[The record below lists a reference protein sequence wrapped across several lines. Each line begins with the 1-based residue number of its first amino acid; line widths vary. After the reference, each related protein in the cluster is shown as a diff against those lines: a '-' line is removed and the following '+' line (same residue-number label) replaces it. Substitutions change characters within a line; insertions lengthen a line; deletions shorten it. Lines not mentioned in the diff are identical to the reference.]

1 MASQGIF
8 KPEES
13 KWINRVLVLFMLV
26 FQAALFYSLVNGPV
40 ILQDSEEFLNSS
52 LSFQKADNFYSGQ
65 RNQPLDFRQFSKR
78 TPLYPLIISS
88 LQSNHLH
95 INYLYI
101 IQIFIQL
108 ASLFI
113 GFVLL
118 KNIHTQGKLPI
129 VFMSVFILFTPSLF
143 IYTQFIMADIWLQL
157 FCMLTALSLL
167 KYLQNHNIQWMIALI
182 IFSTLAALT
191 KPVFLLASFALAL
204 LCGYHV
210 IKSTKKYWLILC
222 FTPFVS
228 WYGISKMNKRLTG
241 VFHYSSIGYINLLH
255 YNTNLFLVAK
265 YGNAEAAK
273 QLEPLMI
280 TPGSKT
286 EFKKNYRDVNE
297 RCKEILLK
305 DGFSY
310 TIYHL
315 KGVLYFFLDPGRFDL
330 YNFFRLETNNS
341 QGFLHKGTSFQKV
354 KGIFGSQPVIAIL
367 LLLVFIGNLLKT
379 IGFLGFIW
387 INRSK
392 KSVLFLAALVF
403 YVALLTGPLG
413 ASRFA
418 LPVSLIIIIMAT
430 VFYKTLWDARVKRL
444 KSSESKT
451 A

>member
-1 MASQGIF
+1 
-8 KPEES
+8 
-13 KWINRVLVLFMLV
+13 
-26 FQAALFYSLVNGPV
+26 
-40 ILQDSEEFLNSS
+40 
-52 LSFQKADNFYSGQ
+52 
-65 RNQPLDFRQFSKR
+65 
-78 TPLYPLIISS
+78 
-88 LQSNHLH
+88 
-95 INYLYI
+95 
-101 IQIFIQL
+101 
-108 ASLFI
+108 
-113 GFVLL
+113 
-118 KNIHTQGKLPI
+118 
-129 VFMSVFILFTPSLF
+129 
-143 IYTQFIMADIWLQL
+143 
-157 FCMLTALSLL
+157 MLTALSLL
-167 KYLQNHNIQWMIALI
+167 KYLQNPNIQWMIALI

-297 RCKEILLK
+297 RCKEILFK
-305 DGFSY
+305 NGFSY

-354 KGIFGSQPVIAIL
+354 KGIFGAQPVIAIL

>member
-52 LSFQKADNFYSGQ
+52 LSFQKDDNFYSGP
-65 RNQPLDFRQFSKR
+65 RNQPLDYRQFSKR
-78 TPLYPLIISS
+78 TPLYPLLISS

-95 INYLYI
+95 INYLFI

-113 GFVLL
+113 GFILL
-118 KNIHTQGKLPI
+118 KNIHPQGKLPI
-129 VFMSVFILFTPSLF
+129 VIMSVFILFTPSLF
-143 IYTQFIMADIWLQL
+143 IYTQFIMADVWLQL

-167 KYLQNHNIQWMIALI
+167 KYLQKRNIQSMIALI
-182 IFSTLAALT
+182 LFSTLAALT
-191 KPVFLLASFALAL
+191 KPVFLIASFALAI

-210 IKSTKKYWLILC
+210 VKSTKKFWIILC

-228 WYGISKMNKRLTG
+228 WYSISNMNKHLTS

-280 TPGSKT
+280 TPATKS
-286 EFKKNYRDVNE
+286 EFKKNYRDVNTK
-297 RCKEILLK
+297 CKEILLK
-305 DGFSY
+305 NGFSY
-310 TIYHL
+310 SIYHL

-330 YNFFRLETNNS
+330 YNFFRVETTNS
-341 QGFLHKGTSFQKV
+341 QGFLHKGASFQKV
-354 KGIFGSQPVIAIL
+354 KDMLNSHPAIVT
-367 LLLVFIGNLLKT
+367 LLVLVFLGNLIKT
-379 IGFLGFIW
+379 IGFLGYIW
-387 INRSK
+387 INRSNK
-392 KSVLFLAALVF
+392 MVVFLASLVF
-403 YVALLTGPLG
+403 YIALLTGPLG

-418 LPVSLIIIIMAT
+418 LPVSLIVIILAS

-444 KSSESKT
+444 KGSESKS